1 VSKYSLVNKK
11 IRKTVYLGLLLILFC
26 RINGLAQ
33 SDVDTAVKKV
43 EIIVQDPAQDSIE
56 SPLEE
61 YSPIEQETEKNTVE
75 YFDQKYLYPLTDSV
89 QKRALPDSVAK
100 KMQQDEDFWYANYAF
115 EKEKEKELKR
125 KTSITEQTWFKTLM
139 WFIIIGGFA
148 VALMLYLS
156 DSNVGLFRKK
166 VSVFQDEKHEE
177 ETENIF
183 EINYKVRIDKA
194 VKAGN
199 YRLAVRLM
207 FLQML
212 KTMAG
217 KKLIQYKQDHTNFDY
232 LLQLRNTTHYNDFF
246 RITRD
251 YEYTWYGNFP
261 VNEKEWDLI
270 KTDFEKFDNTLA
282 HR

>member
-1 VSKYSLVNKK
+1 VSKYSLLNKK
-11 IRKTVYLGLLLILFC
+11 IGKTVYLGLLLILFC

-33 SDVDTAVKKV
+33 SDVDTTVKKV

-61 YSPIEQETEKNTVE
+61 YSPIEQEQNTVE

-89 QKRALPDSVAK
+89 QRRTLPDSAAK
-100 KMQQDEDFWYANYAF
+100 MMQQDEDFWYANYAF
-115 EKEKEKELKR
+115 EKEKELKR

-139 WFIIIGGFA
+139 WFVIIGGFA

-166 VSVFQDEKHEE
+166 VSVFQDEKQEE

-199 YRLAVRLM
+199 YRLAIRLM

-232 LLQLRNTTHYNDFF
+232 LVQLRNTTHYNDFF

-261 VNEKEWDLI
+261 VNEKEWNVI

-282 HR
+282 RR

>member
-1 VSKYSLVNKK
+1 MSKYSLVNKK

>member
-33 SDVDTAVKKV
+33 SNVDTAVKKV

-282 HR
+282 RR

>member
-1 VSKYSLVNKK
+1 MSKYSLVNKK

-33 SDVDTAVKKV
+33 SNVDTAVKKV

-61 YSPIEQETEKNTVE
+61 YSPIEQETEKNTME

-282 HR
+282 RR

>member
-1 VSKYSLVNKK
+1 MSKYSLVNKK

-282 HR
+282 RR

>member
-11 IRKTVYLGLLLILFC
+11 IGKTVCLGLLLILFC

-33 SDVDTAVKKV
+33 SDADTTVKKV
-43 EIIVQDPAQDSIE
+43 EVIVQDPAQDSVE

-61 YSPIEQETEKNTVE
+61 YSPIEPDSEKNTVE
-75 YFDQKYLYPLTDSV
+75 YFDQKYLYPFTDSV
-89 QKRALPDSVAK
+89 QKRTLPDSVAK
-100 KMQQDEDFWYANYAF
+100 KMQADEDFWYANYVF

-156 DSNVGLFRKK
+156 DSNVGLFRKR
-166 VSVFQDEKHEE
+166 VSVFQDEKQEE

-199 YRLAVRLM
+199 YRLAIRLM

-232 LLQLRNTTHYNDFF
+232 LAQLRNTTHYNDFS

-261 VNEKEWDLI
+261 VNEKEWNLI
-270 KTDFEKFDNTLA
+270 KTDFEKFDNTLT
-282 HR
+282 RR

>member
-1 VSKYSLVNKK
+1 VLKYSLVNKK
-11 IRKTVYLGLLLILFC
+11 IRKTVYLWLLLILLC

-61 YSPIEQETEKNTVE
+61 YSPIEPEPAKNTVE
-75 YFDQKYLYPLTDSV
+75 YFDPKYLYPFMDSV
-89 QKRALPDSVAK
+89 QKRALPDSAAK

-115 EKEKEKELKR
+115 EKEKEKELKQ

-166 VSVFQDEKHEE
+166 VREFSDEKQEK
-177 ETENIF
+177 ETDNIF

-194 VKAGN
+194 VKDGN
-199 YRLAVRLM
+199 YRLAIRLM

-232 LLQLRNTTHYNDFF
+232 LAQLRNTTHYNDFF

-261 VNEKEWDLI
+261 VNEKEWNVI
-270 KTDFEKFDNTLA
+270 KTDFEKFDNILA
-282 HR
+282 RR

>member
-1 VSKYSLVNKK
+1 MLKYSLVNKK
-11 IRKTVYLGLLLILFC
+11 IRKTVYLWLLLILLC

-61 YSPIEQETEKNTVE
+61 YSPIEPEPAKNTVE
-75 YFDQKYLYPLTDSV
+75 YFDPKYLYPFMDSV
-89 QKRALPDSVAK
+89 QKRALPDSAAK

-115 EKEKEKELKR
+115 EKEKEKELKQ

-156 DSNVGLFRKK
+156 DSNIGLFRKK
-166 VSVFQDEKHEE
+166 VREFSDEKQEE
-177 ETENIF
+177 ETDNIF

-194 VKAGN
+194 VKDAN
-199 YRLAVRLM
+199 YRLATRLM

-217 KKLIQYKQDHTNFDY
+217 KKLIHYKQDHTNFDY
-232 LLQLRNTTHYNDFF
+232 LVQLRNTTHYNDFF

-261 VNEKEWDLI
+261 VNEKEWNVI

-282 HR
+282 RR

>member
-1 VSKYSLVNKK
+1 
-11 IRKTVYLGLLLILFC
+11 
-26 RINGLAQ
+26 
-33 SDVDTAVKKV
+33 
-43 EIIVQDPAQDSIE
+43 
-56 SPLEE
+56 
-61 YSPIEQETEKNTVE
+61 
-75 YFDQKYLYPLTDSV
+75 
-89 QKRALPDSVAK
+89 
-100 KMQQDEDFWYANYAF
+100 
-115 EKEKEKELKR
+115 
-125 KTSITEQTWFKTLM
+125 M

-282 HR
+282 RR